1 MDFLD
6 FDLQKPQLD
15 KQYDNIN
22 WLQDSGITK
31 AQAQEKVEQL
41 LCDKTL
47 SVPMARAKALCYT
60 INNCRIAIDK
70 TDIFQDKIDARGMF
84 NRYNW
89 EFTVNAAKESD
100 PELFDRKIEANDL
113 GLYSANHDYGHNSPN
128 SRDLLELGFGGM
140 ANNIHRQL
148 EAENIS
154 EKQRDFYNACLMTL
168 DAAGTLALRLADAIR
183 PYNKEN
189 AECLCNISKKAPQ
202 NTYEAMQLIII
213 YFVVHE
219 FVMGSRVRTLGRVDK
234 LFLPFYKND
243 IKNGTFTAEQ
253 IKQLFKYFL
262 NKFWVMKVPYDQ
274 PLMLGGMDVD
284 GTEVTNEISYMV
296 VEAYNE
302 LNVHSPKIHI
312 RVSQNTPESFVKL
325 VLSCIRGGNSSFVFC
340 NDAVAIAS
348 LEKVGITTQEARDYV
363 LIGCYEAAAWGV
375 EMPCTGNSSLNLAK
389 CAELAM
395 NDGCDMATGKRI
407 GVQTGDIKT
416 YDDFVN
422 AVKDQIRHAVHGAT
436 EYICAVE
443 KLYPT
448 VYADTMISAMYRECV
463 KNGTDAY
470 SGGAKY
476 NNSSLTFAGIATLT
490 DIMAA
495 VKRVVFDQNKIS
507 FADLCTLMKNNW
519 KGNEKLRLYCSGIAE
534 KYGNGNATADNIA
547 KEMASF
553 AAGLVNG
560 KPNGRGGIFK
570 AGLFSIDRCFMW
582 GERTAAT
589 PDGRR
594 AGEPISK
601 NLCATTAKD
610 KNGITALAASVAKT
624 NLSDFSNG
632 SVLDI
637 IMHPSAVSGEDG
649 LCAMYGVLKTFF
661 GCGGFA
667 MHGNVFDASC
677 LRNAQLEPEKYATL
691 QVRVCG
697 WNVFFVNLSKKEQ
710 DEFIKQTEHI
720 M

>member
-1 MDFLD
+1 MT
-6 FDLQKPQLD
+6 LQAALSAFNTEYYNSLTEEQKAEWLEILEKNIYKTIILCHEGGD
-15 KQYDNIN
+15 KIKYIPF
-22 WLQDSGITK
+22 G
-31 AQAQEKVEQL
+31 
-41 LCDKTL
+41 
-47 SVPMARAKALCYT
+47 SVPS
-60 INNCRIAIDK
+60 DK
-70 TDIFQDKIDARGMF
+70 LELLVEDPF
-84 NRYNW
+84 
-89 EFTVNAAKESD
+89 SD
-100 PELFDRKIEANDL
+100 
-113 GLYSANHDYGHNSPN
+113 LYIKYLAMK
-128 SRDLLELGFGGM
+128 RDL
-140 ANNIHRQL
+140 
-148 EAENIS
+148 
-154 EKQRDFYNACLMTL
+154 
-168 DAAGTLALRLADAIR
+168 
-183 PYNKEN
+183 
-189 AECLCNISKKAPQ
+189 
-202 NTYEAMQLIII
+202 
-213 YFVVHE
+213 YF
-219 FVMGSRVRTLGRVDK
+219 S
-234 LFLPFYKND
+234 D
-243 IKNGTFTAEQ
+243 IE
-253 IKQLFKYFL
+253 
-262 NKFWVMKVPYDQ
+262 
-274 PLMLGGMDVD
+274 
-284 GTEVTNEISYMV
+284 
-296 VEAYNE
+296 
-302 LNVHSPKIHI
+302 
-312 RVSQNTPESFVKL
+312 
-325 VLSCIRGGNSSFVFC
+325 
-340 NDAVAIAS
+340 
-348 LEKVGITTQEARDYV
+348 
-363 LIGCYEAAAWGV
+363 
-375 EMPCTGNSSLNLAK
+375 
-389 CAELAM
+389 
-395 NDGCDMATGKRI
+395 
-407 GVQTGDIKT
+407 
-416 YDDFVN
+416 
-422 AVKDQIRHAVHGAT
+422 
-436 EYICAVE
+436 
-443 KLYPT
+443 
-448 VYADTMISAMYRECV
+448 
-463 KNGTDAY
+463 
-470 SGGAKY
+470 KY

-495 VKRVVFDQNKIS
+495 VKRVVFDENKIS
-507 FADLCTLMKNNW
+507 FADLCALMKNNW
-519 KGNEKLRLYCSGIAE
+519 QGNEKLRLYCSGIAE